1 MSGPGRGA
9 EATPSRV
16 ANALLAV
23 AAVTVFLGAAEIAC
37 RVFDLR
43 PRMGGADANPPWLSE
58 RWLLPRDDYREAF
71 ASEGFLG
78 RYYDLYEWDR
88 FRFYRLRPG
97 AEVSLLDVFAPA
109 AAREATR
116 WSAKTGPEGYRT
128 ERFEKRPPPGR
139 RRVVA
144 LGDSSTFGWGVADD
158 ETYAAQLEATLDGDA
173 KADTWEVLNLGV
185 PGYST
190 FQGTVM
196 LAREALPLAPD
207 VVTWSYLSNDG
218 AMTGEADRATYAQ
231 RSGWLG
237 ALLEVL
243 HHSRFYE
250 TLEAW
255 IGKLRSGAKPEK
267 GVRNVSGWGEAEANV
282 RGAVAAA
289 RAAGVPLVL
298 VANCVR
304 GPAAEVMARVA
315 RDTGTPYLDATKLV
329 EDALPRIGSD
339 PAFEADRAKVVARY
353 GERAVA
359 GNPRLLGFLPDLC
372 HPNPVGHRL
381 IAQALAP
388 LVEAAAASRAPT
400 GGERP

>member
-1 MSGPGRGA
+1 MSTSAPSGHS
-9 EATPSRV
+9 TQSRV
-16 ANALLAV
+16 ANVLLAL
-23 AAVTVFLGAAEIAC
+23 AAVVVFVAGAEVLC

-43 PRMGGADANPPWLSE
+43 PKMGGAQANPPWLSE

-88 FRFYRLRPG
+88 FRFYRLRPS
-97 AEVSLLDVFAPA
+97 ASVSLLDVFAPA

-116 WSAKTGPEGYRT
+116 WSARTGPEGYRT
-128 ERFEKRPPPGR
+128 EGFSPEPPPGR

-144 LGDSSTFGWGVADD
+144 LGDSSTFGWGVEAGDA
-158 ETYAAQLEATLDGDA
+158 YPAQLEKALGTGD
-173 KADTWEVLNLGV
+173 WEVLNLGI

-218 AMTGEADRATYAQ
+218 AMTGESDRATYAQ
-231 RSGWLG
+231 RAGWVG
-237 ALLEVL
+237 ALLEIL
-243 HHSRFYE
+243 HHSRFYD

-255 IGKLRSGAKPEK
+255 IGRLRSGARPAT
-267 GVRNVSGWGEAEANV
+267 GVRNVAGWGEAEANV

-289 RAAGVPLVL
+289 RAGQVPLVL

-304 GPAAEVMARVA
+304 GPVAEVLARVA
-315 RDTGTPYLDATKLV
+315 HDTATPFLDATRLV
-329 EDALPRIGSD
+329 EDALPRIATD
-339 PAFEADRAKVVARY
+339 PAFEADRAQIVARY
-353 GERAVA
+353 GQKAVTA
-359 GNPRLLGFLPDLC
+359 NPKLLGFLPDLC
-372 HPNPVGHRL
+372 HPNAVGHRL
-381 IAQALAP
+381 IAEALAP
-388 LVEAAAASRAPT
+388 LVAEAAASRPRTT
-400 GGERP
+400 GETP